1 MEEQVP
7 PEKNETGTAIPG
19 VKVDRCGEWGL
30 QLVSPLSPEL
40 VLTSAAWGLSAAL
53 VKGTV
58 GKILSR
64 FASCHSASLSFGGM
78 IPCNGRNTLALKQ
91 LCRGAPR

>member
-1 MEEQVP
+1 MGI
-7 PEKNETGTAIPG
+7 T
-19 VKVDRCGEWGL
+19 
-30 QLVSPLSPEL
+30 VSLSTDLRTCPDL
-40 VLTSAAWGLSAAL
+40 GRWGLSAAL

-78 IPCNGRNTLALKQ
+78 IPYNDRHTLALKQ
-91 LCRGAPR
+91 LCKGALDECTTAMMSSAFESHLSWLGRRDDSP